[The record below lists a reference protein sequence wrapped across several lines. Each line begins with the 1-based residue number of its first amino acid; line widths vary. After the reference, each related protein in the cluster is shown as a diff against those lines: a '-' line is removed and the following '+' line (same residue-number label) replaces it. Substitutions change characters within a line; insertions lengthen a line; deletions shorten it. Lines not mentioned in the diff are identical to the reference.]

1 MLSPLWL
8 SIQTASLATLFALP
22 LGIGC
27 AVGVYAQR
35 GWRRG
40 LWDGLLTLPLVLP
53 PTVVGFGLLW
63 LLGRNGPLGKLLA
76 TWGINLIFSWP
87 ATVIAATIV
96 AFPLV
101 YRATLGTL
109 EQVDPDLLAVA
120 RTLGASEIRI
130 IWQILLPLSRSGIL
144 AGTVLAFARALGEF
158 GATFM
163 VAGGIPGRTQ
173 TLPIAL
179 YLAVAEGKTEVAWL
193 WTGVMVTA
201 GLVSV
206 GLLNRMG
213 TLPWEPMSVGKPVSF
228 LPSERLNSIFDQF
241 YQRFSRIKL
250 LRFDFVPKK
259 PLLIPLEPHP
269 NSSPSS
275 SLPIAPAPTLQVS
288 LNHPLR
294 SFTLKVSLSSPPQP
308 IGILGPSGSGKTMT
322 LRCLAGLETPQS
334 GHIQVGDRLLFQAQ
348 NHQAQNHQAQNHQAQ
363 NYPATDRAQHPQQP
377 SPTLNL
383 PSQQRRIGLVPQNYA
398 LFPHLRVW
406 ENIAFG
412 LQDWTAADRQRQIQ
426 QYLHRLHLADLAT
439 LYPAQLSGGQQQR
452 VALARALAPNPEIL
466 LLDEPFSALDY
477 HLRAEI
483 GDLLQE
489 LFRDYPGVIL
499 WVTHCREEVYRY
511 CGQVVVMA
519 EGQVLA
525 QGKTAA
531 VFDRPP
537 TLTVARLLGCQNLSR
552 VQLSEEGL
560 IQALDWGCFLPNI
573 QDQLPQSSLNQNQ
586 PPSHVGL
593 YSHRLHLSPQPPDR
607 GHFLPC
613 WLHHTQANPTNMT
626 LWVRLWPKSL
636 PKTELAAFSH
646 CKPLEITISYA
657 EWQQVRSSPQ
667 PWFVG
672 FEADRLLWFRA

>member
-8 SIQTASLATLFALP
+8 SIQTASLATLFALL
-22 LGIGC
+22 LGIGF
-27 AVGVYAQR
+27 AVGVYSQR
-35 GWRRG
+35 GWRRS

-63 LLGRNGPLGKLLA
+63 LLGRNGPLGQILG

-101 YRATLGTL
+101 YRATLGAL

-120 RTLGASEIRI
+120 RTLGASETRI
-130 IWQILLPLSRSGIL
+130 IWQMLLPLGRSGIL
-144 AGTVLAFARALGEF
+144 AGTILAFARALGEF

-163 VAGGIPGRTQ
+163 VAGSIPGRTQ

-179 YLAVAEGKTEVAWL
+179 YLAVAEGKIEVAWL
-193 WTGVMVTA
+193 WTGVMVAA

-206 GLLNRMG
+206 ALLNTMG
-213 TLPWEPMSVGKPVSF
+213 TLSWKP
-228 LPSERLNSIFDQF
+228 LPKPITLLPLQRLNSILTQS
-241 YQRFSRIKL
+241 YRQLIRTKPRY
-250 LRFDFVPKK
+250 FDFLPKK
-259 PLLIPLEPHP
+259 PLLIPLKPHP
-269 NSSPSS
+269 HSNPPS
-275 SLPIAPAPTLQVS
+275 SLPIDPAPTLQVS

-294 SFTLKVSLSSPPQP
+294 SFNLNISFNSPPQP

-334 GHIQVGDRLLFQAQ
+334 GRIQVGDRLLFQTQ
-348 NHQAQNHQAQNHQAQ
+348 DH
-363 NYPATDRAQHPQQP
+363 PATDRAQNRQQP

-406 ENIAFG
+406 ENVAFG
-412 LQDWTAADRQRQIQ
+412 LQEWTAADRQRQVQ
-426 QYLHRLHLADLAT
+426 HYLHRLHLADLADR
-439 LYPAQLSGGQQQR
+439 YPSQLSGGQQQR

-489 LFRDYPGVIL
+489 LFRDYPGVVL

-511 CGQVVVMA
+511 CEQVVVMA

-537 TLTVARLLGCQNLSR
+537 TLAVARLLGCQNLSR

-573 QDQLPQSSLNQNQ
+573 QDQSPQDQLSQNQ
-586 PPSHVGL
+586 PSHVGL

-613 WLHHTQANPTNMT
+613 WLHHTQANPANMT

-636 PKTELAAFSH
+636 PKGELAAFTH
-646 CKPLEITISYA
+646 CKPLELTLSYA
-657 EWQQVRSSPQ
+657 EWQRVRSSPQ